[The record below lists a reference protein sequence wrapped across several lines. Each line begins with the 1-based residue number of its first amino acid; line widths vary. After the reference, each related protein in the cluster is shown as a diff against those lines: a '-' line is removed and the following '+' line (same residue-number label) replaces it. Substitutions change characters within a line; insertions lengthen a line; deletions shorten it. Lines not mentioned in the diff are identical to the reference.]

1 MSIKCFAALQQ
12 CVCSQTLIGDNVHAI
27 GHPLGEDW
35 TYTRG
40 YVSQK
45 RESYTWTTDVG
56 IHHVA
61 DVIQTQTPINPG
73 NSGGPLLND
82 SGELI
87 GLNSFGNTSGE
98 GVNFALALSTINSF
112 LEAQDNTIRK
122 EIPPALLD
130 KLLYSLDTNNNG
142 NPDTYF
148 WDDNNNGVPDEVGED
163 LDEDGAVEKIKIDEN
178 ENGIFELTIF
188 WTILE
193 GQTVAIYEFDKN
205 EDGSV
210 EAKLVD
216 LDLDGNP
223 DQVL

>member
-1 MSIKCFAALQQ
+1 M
-12 CVCSQTLIGDNVHAI
+12 
-27 GHPLGEDW
+27 
-35 TYTRG
+35 
-40 YVSQK
+40 
-45 RESYTWTTDVG
+45 
-56 IHHVA
+56 A

-122 EIPPALLD
+122 EIPSALLD

-148 WDDNNNGVPDEVGED
+148 WDDNNNEGQTSWRRF
-163 LDEDGAVEKIKIDEN
+163 DEDGAVEKIKIDDN

-210 EAKLVD
+210 EAKLT
-216 LDLDGNP
+216 
-223 DQVL
+223 